1 MTIGSALQRGREAF
15 DRHRWT
21 DAYAAFDAVDREQPL
36 GAEDLELLSVS
47 SYLTGQSAERTNGL
61 LTRTHHAYLERGER
75 ARAAQAAFWLAFS
88 LIHAGERAQAAGWT
102 ARAQRLL
109 DESQIDCVERGYVLI
124 PQALQKI
131 ASDVTAA
138 AALFAAAAAIGD
150 RFGDANLSS
159 LARQGHGRA
168 LLRQGEI
175 ANGTALLDEAM
186 VAVTA
191 GDVSPAVAGTIYC
204 SVISGCVEIFDLRR
218 AQEWTDALNRWCAT
232 QSGMVTYR
240 GECLV
245 HRAEV
250 MMAHGDWPQA
260 IEQARDACDHFE
272 RAAMRSALAAAWY
285 LLGDLHRL
293 RGNTASADD
302 AYRRSSDAGRTPL
315 PGLALLWLEQGRGDD
330 AKAAL
335 GRALEEISDRRQ
347 RALALCAYVDVLL
360 AVGDVATARRAADEL
375 AAIADAL
382 ETPLLRATAD
392 QRMGGV
398 LLAEGH
404 PKDALRVLHR
414 ARTTWRDLDV
424 PHEIARVSVLIGR
437 ACRALGDAAGGD
449 LELNAARRA
458 LTALGAAPDLA
469 RLDVA
474 PRGPSASDEG
484 PLTTREIQVLQL
496 IACGKTNRAI
506 ADDLRISEKTVAR
519 HVSNIFVKLDVSSRA
534 GATAY
539 AFQHHLV
546 APRT

>member
-1 MTIGSALQRGREAF
+1 MTIGSTLQRGRDAF
-15 DRHRWT
+15 DRHMWT
-21 DAYAAFDAVDREQPL
+21 DAYAALDVVDREQPL
-36 GAEDLELLSVS
+36 EAQDLERLSIA

-61 LTRTHHAYLERGER
+61 LTRAHHAYLERGER

-109 DESQIDCVERGYVLI
+109 DESQIECVERGYLLI

-131 ASDVTAA
+131 ASDVAAA
-138 AALFAAAAAIGD
+138 AALFADAAAIGD

-168 LLRQGEI
+168 LLRLGEI
-175 ANGTALLDEAM
+175 ASGTALLDEAM

-218 AQEWTDALNRWCAT
+218 AQEWTDALHRWCAT

-260 IEQARDACDHFE
+260 IEQTRDACEYFD
-272 RAAMRSALAAAWY
+272 RAAMRTALAAAWY

-293 RGNTASADD
+293 RGSLAAADD
-302 AYRRSSDAGRTPL
+302 AYRHASDAGRTPL
-315 PGLALLWLEQGRGDD
+315 PGLALLWLEQGRGDV

-347 RALALCAYVDVLL
+347 RSIALSAYVDVSL
-360 AVGDVATARRAADEL
+360 AVGDVASARRAADEL
-375 AAIADAL
+375 TAIADAL

-414 ARTTWRDLDV
+414 ARTTWRDLDI
-424 PHEIARVSVLIGR
+424 PYEIARVSMLIGR
-437 ACRALGDAAGGD
+437 TCHALGDTAGGD
-449 LELNAARRA
+449 LELSVARRA
-458 LTALGAAPDLA
+458 LTALGATPDLA

-474 PRGPSASDEG
+474 PQAPSTPDEG
-484 PLTTREIQVLQL
+484 LLTTREIQVLQL

-506 ADDLRISEKTVAR
+506 ADDLQISEKTVAR

-546 APRT
+546 TPRT